1 MKTKTL
7 KHSPITY
14 FDGKKS
20 LTWDSDVGWTILSGD
35 DANEAVTKEYF
46 EAVPW
51 LYRGVGLRA
60 DAVASMPFALYKGKK
75 EWDTSQDWQNKVGF
89 IPDPASLFWLIEAS
103 LTLTGKAYLFSD
115 NVMNGRARQRLRYV
129 LPDSVKPVYDE
140 KRGNILTGFERWD
153 GKKWVPFTFA
163 DIVYFWGHN
172 PYTENGPGEA
182 SPAKAAMAAAGV
194 LYNVDE
200 FIASYFKHGAVKAT
214 IFTAEGMAP
223 EEAKRFENWF
233 VDKVAGI
240 GNAFRTKV
248 LNALKMQ
255 PVVVGEGL
263 ESLSDN
269 NLSKD
274 KREDIGGALGIPQ
287 TKLFSGD
294 ASGLG
299 GGGVTEADD
308 IKFYNETII
317 PQCNFIASVLNVQV
331 FEPLGLRLRFQP
343 ETLDIF
349 QEDEEQRSTSFGQLM
364 TGFETASTLAIA
376 KFGLTQLG
384 FEMTDEMEAWLV
396 EHFAEKEK
404 RAAQMAVMTT
414 NAVTDDKEDDDEEP
428 QAEPP
433 DNGSQKAIDA
443 DLDKWR
449 RKSLK
454 SLERGKGAAVEF
466 VSDVIPEDVANV
478 IAKGLQDALDEDA
491 VKAVF
496 EMVESWYDP
505 VDPFLLIAA
514 ELRRAN
520 DLLEAT
526 SGPTL

>member
-7 KHSPITY
+7 THAPITY

-35 DANEAVTKEYF
+35 DANEAVAKEYF
-46 EAVPW
+46 ESVPW
-51 LYRGVGLRA
+51 LYRGVGLRS
-60 DAVASMPFALYKGKK
+60 DAVASMPFALYKGKR
-75 EWDTSQDWQNKVGF
+75 EWDTSGDWQNKIGF
-89 IPDPASLFWLIEAS
+89 MPDPADLFWLIEAS

-115 NVMNGRARQRLRYV
+115 NVLGGRARQRLRYI

-140 KRGNILTGFERWD
+140 ANGNVLTGFERWD
-153 GKKWVPFTFA
+153 GKKWIPFGFA
-163 DIVYFWGHN
+163 DIVYFWGLN

-200 FIASYFKHGAVKAT
+200 FISSYFKHGAVKAT
-214 IFTAEGMAP
+214 IFTAEGIAP

-308 IKFYNETII
+308 IKFYNETVI
-317 PQCNFIASVLNVQV
+317 PQCNFIAGVLNTQV
-331 FEPLGLRLRFQP
+331 FEPLGLRLRFLP

-349 QEDEEQRSTSFGQLM
+349 QEDEEQRSLSFGHLM
-364 TGFETASTLAIA
+364 TAFETASTLAIA
-376 KFGLTQLG
+376 RFGLTQLG
-384 FEMTDEMEAWLV
+384 FEMSDEMEAWLE

-404 RAAQMAVMTT
+404 RAAEMATMV
-414 NAVTDDKEDDDEEP
+414 ASAPADEEDEEE
-428 QAEPP
+428 QEQEPP
-433 DNGSQKAIDA
+433 ANSNQKAIDA

-454 SLERGKGAAVEF
+454 ALERGKEAAVEF
-466 VSDVIPEDVANV
+466 VSDVIPADLAAVV
-478 IAKGLQDALDEDA
+478 TQGLTLATDEA
-491 VKAVF
+491 QVKAVF
-496 EMVESWYDP
+496 ELVEDWQP
-505 VDPFLLIAA
+505 ADPFLLIAA
-514 ELRRAN
+514 ELKRAN

-526 SGPTL
+526 IEPES